1 MKKYR
6 FKTKEEFINDD
17 LWIDDS
23 YSLYDDGYP
32 DQWAEDGEMNKY
44 LGQEIPTKFNEHI
57 EKGYEFEMRNW
68 IFRSEHDVTELI
80 EPEVN
85 IEEALEQVK
94 ELNKNSLKTKKKMG
108 TKTKDA
114 AKKNPVA
121 EKFVFMDKTVNIL
134 NVGYSTGK
142 NVILYG
148 PGE

>member
-6 FKTKEEFINDD
+6 FKTKEEFLDD
-17 LWIDDS
+17 GLWIHDE
-23 YSLYDDGYP
+23 YSLCDDGYP
-32 DQWAEDGEMNKY
+32 DQWAQSGEMNKY
-44 LGQEIPTKFNEHI
+44 LGQDIPDKFNALM
-57 EKGYEFEMRNW
+57 EKNKSFRMDGWEFESCDY
-68 IFRSEHDVTELI
+68 ILKEE
-80 EPEVN
+80 EPVN

-94 ELNKNSLKTKKKMG
+94 QLNKNSLTTKKKMG
-108 TKTKDA
+108 TTKNA

>member
-6 FKTKEEFINDD
+6 LKTKEEFLNDG
-17 LWIDDS
+17 LWIHDS
-23 YSLYDDGYP
+23 YSRHDGGYP
-32 DQWAEDGEMNKY
+32 EGWADDGEMNKY
-44 LGQEIPTKFNEHI
+44 LGQDIPDKFNPFM
-57 EKGYEFEMRNW
+57 EKNRPFRMDGWQFEPCDY
-68 IFRSEHDVTELI
+68 ILKEE
-80 EPEVN
+80 EPVN

-94 ELNKNSLKTKKKMG
+94 QLNKNSLKTKKAMKT
-108 TKTKDA
+108 TKNA